1 MDKVEIMRKAFL
13 KACKYLRE
21 HPPADA
27 GWNGDMEIIRLV
39 VDAKSDPDGKRW
51 MRYFLSEVMKE
62 EEAENAGN
70 T

>member
-27 GWNGDMEIIRLV
+27 GWDGDMNIIALL

-51 MRYFLSEVMKE
+51 MRYFLNEVMKE
-62 EEAENAGN
+62 EGENQ
-70 T
+70 

>member
-27 GWNGDMEIIRLV
+27 GWDGDMDIIALL

-51 MRYFLSEVMKE
+51 MHYFLREAMKE
-62 EEAENAGN
+62 EEE
-70 T
+70 

>member
-27 GWNGDMEIIRLV
+27 GWDGDMDIIALL

-51 MRYFLSEVMKE
+51 MSYFLREAMKE
-62 EEAENAGN
+62 EEE
-70 T
+70 

>member
-1 MDKVEIMRKAFL
+1 MNKVEIMRKAFL

-21 HPPADA
+21 HPPADV
-27 GWNGDMEIIRLV
+27 GWNSDMEIIQLV